1 MNGLRRV
8 LATDI
13 DGTLVGYGG
22 EEHLVGFFERHADL
36 AVIYLTG
43 RTRHNAETVL
53 RRYGFPTPL
62 AVATEVGA
70 EIYWGRHMVMDD
82 IWAFQQ
88 RQDWSPRRI
97 LHLLEAVDGVCYRGR
112 SSHWRLAFDV
122 HEPGMVKEVRRL
134 LTGER
139 VAVHLLWEEADH
151 RLDVLPAKAHKGLAL
166 NHILNRAG
174 IRSRACFVAGNGE
187 NDRDLMQ
194 GHFPGVIVANA
205 CHRLKASTSEVIWHS
220 SRPGAYGVIEGL
232 TRWCDQGAAK
242 PLLAGAEGAA
252 DLA

>member
-1 MNGLRRV
+1 MSGLRRV

-13 DGTLVGYGG
+13 DGTLIGHGG
-22 EEHLVGFFERHADL
+22 EEHLVAFFEHHPDL

-53 RRYGFPTPL
+53 RRFGFPAPL

-88 RQDWSPRRI
+88 RQEWSPRRI
-97 LHLLEAVDGVCYRGR
+97 RHLLEAIDAVRYRGR

-122 HEPGMVKEVRRL
+122 HEPGVLKEVRRL
-134 LTGER
+134 LAREQ

-166 NHILNRAG
+166 NYILNRAG

-205 CHRLKASTSEVIWHS
+205 CHRLKSSTSDTIWQS

-232 TRWCDQGAAK
+232 TRWCNGEPRK
-242 PLLAGAEGAA
+242 PAMVGPEEAGLA
-252 DLA
+252 